1 MTSTPFHPLSRTA
14 QRLGVDPRHCVV
26 LEDAIAGVQAGV
38 AAGMRV
44 VACPD
49 PRLFLPDPDSL
60 AYLQRFKDLTP
71 HVVRSFEEL
80 LTVDVSRWG
89 LLQE

>member
-1 MTSTPFHPLSRTA
+1 M
-14 QRLGVDPRHCVV
+14 
-26 LEDAIAGVQAGV
+26 LEDSLSGVQAGL

-49 PRLFLPDPDSL
+49 QRAFLPDLDSV

-71 HVVRSFEEL
+71 HVVQSFKEL

-89 LLQE
+89 LKWD